1 MLSKMLNYLRKGGDS
16 NTTTISRKLGIDEG
30 TVEMLLDRLLKLGY
44 IELILQDDIDI
55 DCSPVKCKGCMK
67 ATNCESLLKAKY
79 RLIK

>member
-1 MLSKMLNYLRKGGDS
+1 MLSKILNYLRKGGDS

-44 IELILQDDIDI
+44 IELILQEDI

-67 ATNCESLLKAKY
+67 AISCESLLKAKY